1 MDKKYILMDL
11 DGTLTDPFYGITR
24 SIQYALKHCGIVEN
38 DLQKLTPFIG
48 PPLVDSFREIYQF
61 SHQQAVEA
69 IGYYREYFVK
79 QGWSENK
86 VYPGMEDFLKQQR
99 ALGRQLYVATSK
111 PEELAIKI
119 LEHFGLSRYFEYIG
133 GDTME
138 HTRTDK
144 AEVIRYVL
152 QYAGITQLEKTIM
165 IGDRKFDING
175 AHQAGIECIGVLYGY
190 GSREELKNAGADIL
204 VDSIEELSRIM

>member
-1 MDKKYILMDL
+1 
-11 DGTLTDPFYGITR
+11 
-24 SIQYALKHCGIVEN
+24 
-38 DLQKLTPFIG
+38 
-48 PPLVDSFREIYQF
+48 
-61 SHQQAVEA
+61 
-69 IGYYREYFVK
+69 
-79 QGWSENK
+79 
-86 VYPGMEDFLKQQR
+86 
-99 ALGRQLYVATSK
+99 
-111 PEELAIKI
+111 
-119 LEHFGLSRYFEYIG
+119 
-133 GDTME
+133 ME